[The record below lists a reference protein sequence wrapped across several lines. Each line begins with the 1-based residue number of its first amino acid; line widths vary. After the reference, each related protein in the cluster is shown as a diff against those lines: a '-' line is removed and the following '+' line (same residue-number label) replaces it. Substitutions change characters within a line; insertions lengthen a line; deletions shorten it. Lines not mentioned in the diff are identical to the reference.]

1 MKKIFLLLATP
12 VICLTAGAQFVAR
25 MEVKEP
31 ISGLCNDKEVYVMF
45 PSFKGQAEAVCPV
58 SKDSILKRLN
68 TEISFLKDSSSYNDK
83 AIIGLVIN
91 CKGQVIQCKMD
102 NKTKYPELDRQIEVV
117 FNSLGQWKAGKLN
130 GKAVDT
136 SNLTSFKIS
145 NGVFIF
151 N

>member
-1 MKKIFLLLATP
+1 
-12 VICLTAGAQFVAR
+12 
-25 MEVKEP
+25 
-31 ISGLCNDKEVYVMF
+31 
-45 PSFKGQAEAVCPV
+45 
-58 SKDSILKRLN
+58 
-68 TEISFLKDSSSYNDK
+68 
-83 AIIGLVIN
+83 
-91 CKGQVIQCKMD
+91 MD